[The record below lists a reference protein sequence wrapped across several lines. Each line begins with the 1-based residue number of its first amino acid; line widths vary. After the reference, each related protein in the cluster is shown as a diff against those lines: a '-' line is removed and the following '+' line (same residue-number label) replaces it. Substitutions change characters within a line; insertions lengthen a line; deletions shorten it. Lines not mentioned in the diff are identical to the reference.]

1 MAIFALKSI
10 FIVVKNQN
18 IEKFSIKDTFGHLDT
33 YTQETSFKALQFET
47 KSNLFSALFS
57 SVFNFWKFFM
67 HKSWFQMTQVEN
79 SNFHI

>member
-33 YTQETSFKALQFET
+33 YTQGTSFKALQFEI
-47 KSNLFSALFS
+47 KSSQFSAVFS
-57 SVFNFWKFFM
+57 NVFNF
-67 HKSWFQMTQVEN
+67 
-79 SNFHI
+79 